1 MDKFSRTDTNLLTHL
16 VHVINGSEVTSREYR
31 VAKTISGCYIV
42 SPVWLKMSKELKQKL
57 NEKNYPP
64 TSPEG
69 EEGQLK
75 LNNKPPRES
84 GKATKRD
91 LLTSD
96 SLPKQRRNPFEVGDS
111 EAEASDHGG
120 LCDINDSKGPCPGS
134 PGLVGVLGES
144 DVSAKVPVTTT
155 KPALTEILRFGIDKL
170 STALDKP
177 RKPRGRLQGKAT
189 SNMSAF
195 PDVAVPIE
203 DSTGSTNTAAS
214 LLLQEE
220 SFKSRESFVVS
231 DISGPRTA
239 SDGSLYLTQLPP
251 QSQAV
256 SYADPEAQ
264 LERKRMM
271 AKLDGVEAVD
281 TPPKVSRGAVVQD
294 TYRIRRSARNQ
305 QG

>member
-1 MDKFSRTDTNLLTHL
+1 MDKFLRTDTDLLTHF

-31 VAKTISGCYIV
+31 AAKTISGCYIV
-42 SPVWLKMSKELKQKL
+42 SPVWLEMSKKLKQKQ
-57 NEKNYPP
+57 NEKDYPP

-75 LNNKPPRES
+75 LNNKLPWEA
-84 GKATKRD
+84 GKAAKKN

-96 SLPKQRRNPFEVGDS
+96 SLPKQRRNPFEVDDS

-120 LCDINDSKGPCPGS
+120 LNDLNVSKGLC
-134 PGLVGVLGES
+134 PGLVGVLGQS
-144 DVSAKVPVTTT
+144 DVSAKAPITTT
-155 KPALTEILRFGIDKL
+155 KPALTEILIDKL

-195 PDVAVPIE
+195 PDVAVSRE
-203 DSTGSTNTAAS
+203 DSTGSTNTAVS

-220 SFKSRESFVVS
+220 SFKSRESSVVS
-231 DISGPRTA
+231 KISGPRNTTD
-239 SDGSLYLTQLPP
+239 SSLYLTQLPP

-256 SYADPEAQ
+256 SYVDPEAQ
-264 LERKRMM
+264 MERKRMM

-281 TPPKVSRGAVVQD
+281 TPPKESRGAVVQD

-305 QG
+305 QE

>member
-1 MDKFSRTDTNLLTHL
+1 MDKFSRTDTDLLTHL

-31 VAKTISGCYIV
+31 VARTISGCYIV
-42 SPVWLKMSKELKQKL
+42 SPVWLKMSKELKQKPD
-57 NEKNYPP
+57 EKDYPP

-69 EEGQLK
+69 EEEQLK

-84 GKATKRD
+84 GKATKKD
-91 LLTSD
+91 LLTLD
-96 SLPKQRRNPFEVGDS
+96 SLPKQRRNPFEVDDS

-120 LCDINDSKGPCPGS
+120 LRDLDVPKGRS

-144 DVSAKVPVTTT
+144 YVSAKVPLTTT

-195 PDVAVPIE
+195 PDVVVSIE
-203 DSTGSTNTAAS
+203 DSTGSTNMAAS

-220 SFKSRESFVVS
+220 SFKSRESSVVS
-231 DISGPRTA
+231 GISGPRNATE
-239 SDGSLYLTQLPP
+239 SSLYLTQLPP

-264 LERKRMM
+264 MERKRMM

-281 TPPKVSRGAVVQD
+281 TPPKVTRGAVVQD

-305 QG
+305 QE